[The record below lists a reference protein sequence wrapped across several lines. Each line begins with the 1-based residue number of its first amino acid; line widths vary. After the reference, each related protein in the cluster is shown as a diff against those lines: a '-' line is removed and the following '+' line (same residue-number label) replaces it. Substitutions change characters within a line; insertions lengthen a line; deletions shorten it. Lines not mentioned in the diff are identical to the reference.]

1 MSRANLGYTKSKLS
15 IESVNPVIISAL
27 YSKSPHLAIV
37 DEFVPSDQALRP
49 FAVDDY
55 LLRALSKDELE
66 ADAVLHF
73 WPGDPAIYLGMV
85 DTRLPDFQAGVDFLK
100 ASSYSPVIRP
110 SGGLA
115 VVSDPGILNFS
126 LLIKPAGG
134 RLSIDDA
141 YEVLLRLI
149 NQVLAPYQEQVQAG
163 EITRSYCP
171 GSYDLSL
178 QGKKIA
184 GLAQRRI
191 GSAIGISAYVS
202 LEGDQIRRGQLIRD
216 FYQAS
221 QVQEAKRDDKPDVL
235 PESMHNISDVVPEL
249 GQLDRFKA
257 AIQEVLS
264 TDTAS
269 QSLLD
274 LDQIDLSKDLAKMS
288 KRNQDI

>member
-1 MSRANLGYTKSKLS
+1 MTA
-15 IESVNPVIISAL
+15 VIISAL
-27 YSKSPHLAIV
+27 YSESPRLAIV
-37 DEFVPSDQALRP
+37 DEFVPTDQALRP

-55 LLRALSKDELE
+55 LLRCLSKEDLQ

-73 WPGDPAIYLGMV
+73 WPGDPAVYLGMV
-85 DTRLPDFQAGVDFLK
+85 DTRLPDFQAGVNFLK
-100 ASSYSPVIRP
+100 QSAYTPVIRP

-134 RLSIDDA
+134 RLSIDDG
-141 YEVLLRLI
+141 YEVLVRLM
-149 NQVLAPYQEQVQAG
+149 NQILAPYQEEVQAG

-221 QVQEAKRDDKPDVL
+221 QVQDAKRDDYPDVL
-235 PESMHNISDVVPEL
+235 PESMHNVSDVVPEL
-249 GQLDRFKA
+249 GQLSRFKA
-257 AIQEVLS
+257 AIQEALS
-264 TDTAS
+264 ADTVS
-269 QSLLD
+269 QSPLA
-274 LDQIDLSKDLAKMS
+274 LDQLDLSKDLAKMT